1 MACAPSWPGSSPTA
15 RPRPRSGPARRSASL
30 AAATSTWTPSWTAC
44 GASRSAAGWWWSRT
58 SCPAARSGS
67 RGRPR
72 NSATTVP
79 FFPNEG
85 SDVPPSFRLGLIGA
99 GRMGRTHLRSL
110 AGSDGVTVTAIAE
123 VSEPPRRAVE
133 PSGAALYPGIGPML
147 DGAALDGV
155 LITAPS
161 DQHGAIISEVAAR
174 GLPILCEKPCG
185 VTAAQTRAA
194 VETAAAA
201 GVPFQV
207 AYWRRYVPALRAHSG
222 GILIDMGV
230 HEFDQLRWLTGQDIT
245 ALSAVASGLVPDGLG
260 EPPDQ
265 ATDVDSAQVI
275 AELSRG
281 GSGFISLGRYH
292 PAGDMA
298 RAEAFGTRGTAR
310 CDFLDPAE
318 GERAQLAAV
327 RLQAESFAA
336 FARGGR
342 CEGATGADAMAALEA
357 AEQAGAA
364 MNVGEGTGR

>member
-1 MACAPSWPGSSPTA
+1 M
-15 RPRPRSGPARRSASL
+15 
-30 AAATSTWTPSWTAC
+30 
-44 GASRSAAGWWWSRT
+44 
-58 SCPAARSGS
+58 
-67 RGRPR
+67 
-72 NSATTVP
+72 
-79 FFPNEG
+79 
-85 SDVPPSFRLGLIGA
+85 PPSFRLGLVGA
-99 GRMGRTHLRSL
+99 GRMGRTHLRAF

-123 VSEPPRRAVE
+123 VSAQARRAVE
-133 PSGAALYPGIGPML
+133 SSGAELYPGIGPML
-147 DGAALDGV
+147 DGASLDGI

-161 DQHGAIISEVAAR
+161 DQHDKIISEVAAR

-207 AYWRRYVPALRAHSG
+207 AYWRRYVPALRALRERIAAGDLGVVHLVTCYQWDLEPPSAAFRAHSG

-265 ATDVDSAQVI
+265 VADVDSAQVI
-275 AELSRG
+275 AELSGG

-364 MNVGEGTGR
+364 IPALSGDGAGSEA

>member
-1 MACAPSWPGSSPTA
+1 M
-15 RPRPRSGPARRSASL
+15 
-30 AAATSTWTPSWTAC
+30 
-44 GASRSAAGWWWSRT
+44 
-58 SCPAARSGS
+58 
-67 RGRPR
+67 
-72 NSATTVP
+72 
-79 FFPNEG
+79 
-85 SDVPPSFRLGLIGA
+85 PPSFRLGLIGA
-99 GRMGRTHLRSL
+99 GRMGRTHMRAF
-110 AGSDGVTVTAIAE
+110 AGSERVTVTAIAE
-123 VSEPPRRAVE
+123 VSEQTRRAVE

-161 DQHGAIISEVAAR
+161 DQHGEIISEVAAR

-194 VETAAAA
+194 AAAAAAA

-207 AYWRRYVPALRAHSG
+207 AYWRRYVPMLGELRERMAAGELGTVHLVTCYQWDLEPPSAAFRAHSG

-245 ALSAVASGLVPDGLG
+245 GLSAMASGLVPGGLG

-265 ATDVDSAQVI
+265 APDVDSAQVI
-275 AELSRG
+275 AELSG
-281 GSGFISLGRYH
+281 GGTGFISLGRYH

-298 RAEAFGTRGTAR
+298 RAEAFGTRGTVR

-318 GERAQLAAV
+318 GERAQLEAV
-327 RLQAESFAA
+327 RRQAESFAA
-336 FARGGR
+336 FARGGP
-342 CEGATGADAMAALEA
+342 CEGATGADAIAALEA

-364 MNVGEGTGR
+364 IRVAGGTGQ